1 MPTDNKA
8 LVALIS
14 KAGGASKFRKRYG
27 AFKVELLEASYL
39 SIVAYDIQDPSV
51 IMAFSRFFL
60 PWKEEPSS
68 SLNTTKMVPMSAPNR
83 ISKIDP

>member
-1 MPTDNKA
+1 MASLGLRRAMPTDNKA

-51 IMAFSRFFL
+51 IMAFAAFSDSPAL
-60 PWKEEPSS
+60 
-68 SLNTTKMVPMSAPNR
+68 
-83 ISKIDP
+83 SK